1 MNDPRGSS
9 ADVPFAGKGVPPA
22 TFTELFE
29 ARVREVPLNPAV
41 ECAGTVWTYRELN
54 ASANR
59 FAHWLIGRGVGP
71 EQTVAVAMPRSVE
84 QIAAVLGIMKAGAAY
99 LPWDLG
105 HPEKRIAYMAADAAP
120 AAVLTTRAAA
130 AGLPAGLA
138 ADVLVVDAPQTA
150 AARRD
155 VSESDPVDSD
165 RVAPLSVA
173 NAAYVIY
180 TSGST
185 GRPKGVTVTHV
196 GLAALRAEA
205 VRVGEL
211 GTGELG
217 AGTGEL
223 GVGAG
228 ARVLQYAALS
238 FDMSVWDLV
247 TALTTGALL
256 VLPAQEQL
264 AGEELA
270 EVLAEREVTHATL
283 PPSVLA
289 TLPAGATASLDQL
302 RVLVVGGEASTPALV
317 AEWGAGRRLFNAY
330 GPTEATVWAT
340 FGGPLR
346 DGAVPIGTAM
356 TDARAYLLDE
366 HLTPVAEGQAGD
378 LYLAGPGLA
387 RGYLGRP
394 SLTATR
400 FLADPLGPAG
410 GRMYRTGDVARVG
423 ADGQLEYL
431 GRSDDQV
438 KLRGQR
444 IELGEVE
451 AVLATHPRVRQ
462 AAVVVHERGTR
473 GKQLVGFV
481 VPAPDQGPHRAE
493 LVGGAGQLTLG
504 PGLGAA
510 ELRAFLAR
518 RLPEG
523 MVPATIVVVDEMP
536 LTPNGKVDRTALPRP
551 QFRGADYRPPGSPV
565 EEVLSDSFAEVLCL
579 GRVGID
585 DDFVSLGGDSIQA
598 MRVASRARAR
608 GVEVSFRQ
616 IFDLRTVAALADAIG
631 EAGPAPATE
640 LTGGDAGRLPHLPAT
655 RLLHDLGPGSAR
667 YCQATLL
674 NLPQGLDRA
683 GLAATLAALIDHHDM
698 LRVRVT
704 ESGGGGLVVAP
715 PGSVAAD
722 SLIRRV
728 AADAPWEAGAGT
740 DRADAWDH
748 LLRTELE
755 AAAARLDPEAGS
767 VARFTWFDAGRRGP
781 GRLLMVLHHL
791 LVDAHSWRILLSDL
805 ATAGEQLRDSRD
817 LELPPVTAP
826 LRSVARALAEEAHR
840 PARLVELDT
849 WLAGVDGPDPAV
861 GAGRRNP
868 AEGADPAPVGAR
880 LLLPAPVTETL
891 LTALPSA
898 FRCGVEDGLLAA
910 LALALA
916 SRRAACGADASSVL
930 IRLDEYG
937 RAAAELAGVDPS
949 RTVGR
954 LTGATPV
961 RLDVTGV
968 DLAEAFAGGPAA
980 GTAVKAVKEQLGAL
994 PDQGIGYGLLR
1005 HLNSGTAAV
1014 LERSGCGRISF
1025 AHLGGFPAPGPAADL
1040 LGAGFTPVEGWTVPA
1055 APDAAADVDLAVRTA
1070 LVDTSEGR
1078 CLEAVFTGSGT
1089 VLTTA
1094 EVQDLL
1100 DLWRRA
1106 LDAISRHAVRTGAG
1120 GLTPSDVLLSG
1131 VTQEELDDW
1140 QRRCPGLSDVW
1151 PVAPLPQGL
1160 LVHSMMEH
1168 ETSAEVDTYQV
1179 QYTLR
1184 LSGPVDPA
1192 RLRTAAQALV
1202 DRHPGLRAAYA
1213 PGPDGTLVQFVVD
1226 GVELPWQYLDL
1237 SSLDE
1242 AMRDSAYRQFLSSD
1256 LTIHFDL
1263 AAPPVLRMSLLTLA
1277 EDRHVLILTAHH
1289 ATLDGWCLPL
1299 LAQDLLWLYAGQGA
1313 AALPPAPSYR
1323 EYLAW
1328 LGRQDTQEAARAWAG
1343 ELAGL
1348 TEPSL
1353 LAAGTAT
1360 TGSTGG
1366 IDRVDVPLSTAAALA
1381 LPHRAADIGIT
1392 LNTLVQGAWAV
1403 VLSHLTGRRDVVFGA
1418 AVAGRPAELPDAD
1431 RMVGTFINTVPVWVH
1446 CDPEET
1452 AAQLL
1457 EYLQQRQGT
1466 LLGRAPCSLGEI
1478 QSAAGLP
1485 TLFDTVI
1492 GFESFPLDRE
1502 AAAEAAEAAGIA
1514 VTDIGLHSL
1523 SHFPVTVFAY
1533 PDGDRLR
1540 LNMQYQRQ
1548 LLDREYAQE
1557 VAELYGRVLE
1567 RIAADVRAPLG
1578 DLVVEEPAGELK
1590 TDGGTGLSVRSRV
1603 LDPLLGERVRRC
1615 AQEFRVDPAA
1625 LFHAGWALVASMCSG
1640 RADVSFHSTVAGEA
1654 RPVRVELTGMSVR
1667 DLVHTMD
1674 RALRGSDHPAQPPRF
1689 HAILDFQGPHTN
1701 GSAADDARAEPVEV
1715 AISELRGRFTVEARA
1730 GLPFAPESV
1739 IDHLETS
1746 VARLADALD
1755 SDRAAQRPALELPV
1769 LSDEVRRQVLAGWN
1783 EVPAAEPP
1791 DRCVHEWFEE
1801 VAAATPDAVA
1811 VTAGGRCLSYRE
1823 LNARANRMARHLRA
1837 LGVGP
1842 EVLVALRLDRTE
1854 HLVVAV
1860 LAVLKA
1866 GGAYVPIDPAS
1877 PADRVALVLRDSAPR
1892 LLLTDAPSDPDP
1904 GPDVPPIPVV
1914 DVCADADRWSGLS
1927 AENLSGT
1934 GVRPAHAAYAIY
1946 TSGSTGAPKGV
1957 KVEHRNVVRLFTST
1971 REHFGFDE
1979 RDVWALL
1986 HSFAFDFSVWEMWGA
2001 LLHGGSLVVVPQE
2014 VARSPK
2020 DLYRLLCSSRVTVL
2034 NQTPTA
2040 FRQLIAAQGE
2050 DGAAHALRV
2059 VVFGGEALNP
2069 TLLKP
2074 WVRRAVNRGTRLV
2087 NMYGITETSVHTTYH
2102 LLTGADTDRV
2112 VSPIGRRLPDL
2123 RTYVLDRYLRPTPV
2137 GVAGELYV
2145 GGAGVARG
2153 YLNRPGMS
2161 AQRFLP
2167 DPFGGEPGTRMYR
2180 SGDLVRWLSDR
2191 TLEYLGR
2198 NDDQVKV
2205 RGFRIEPGEIEARL
2219 TEHPAVQ
2226 DARVVA
2232 RDYGDGDKRLV
2243 AYVVPAA
2250 DRAPAVL
2257 ELLRLERADRSAHQ
2271 SIRELPNGMAVFHHN
2286 KGETDFVYDEIFT
2299 REEYLRGGITIDN
2312 GDTVV
2317 DVGANIG
2324 LFTLFASNRNPDGR
2338 LYAFEPMPPLHD
2350 SLRRNVELHG
2360 LNATLFDCGLGAK
2373 SQEETFTFYPHN
2385 TVVSSRATTAPEAHD
2400 LVRAYLRNKAK
2411 PADGVRPGAA
2421 EEELIDEVVE
2431 SRLDSRTFTCR
2442 VRTFSEIIEQEAI
2455 DRIDLMKIDVEGAE
2469 HEVLKGIRPEHW
2481 PRIRQLAIELH
2492 DVDGRLAEVEALLKD
2507 HGFEV
2512 VYEQDSGLLHNTALY
2527 NVYARRDDGRG
2538 ADRGPRTAAAP
2549 ARPRWSGRAALLDD
2563 VRTSLRD
2570 VLPEYM
2576 QPSAYTLLEALPLNQ
2591 NGKLDREALPE
2602 PGRPR
2607 RDSTPPR
2614 TWAERQLCALMADV
2628 LHIDRVGIGDNFF
2641 DLGGDSLLA
2650 SALTGRI
2657 SRKLGVRVLINE
2669 VYGAPD
2675 VAALALIVDNAPK
2688 ARSPRLRRRDRGDD
2702 S

>member
-1 MNDPRGSS
+1 MSDPRGSS
-9 ADVPFAGKGVPPA
+9 ADVPFAGTGVPPA

-29 ARVREVPLNPAV
+29 ARVREVPQNPAV

-59 FAHWLIGRGVGP
+59 FAHWLIGRGIGP
-71 EQTVAVAMPRSVE
+71 EQTVALAMPRSVE
-84 QIAAVLGIMKAGAAY
+84 QIAALLGIMKAGAAY

-120 AAVLTTRAAA
+120 TAVLTTRAAA
-130 AGLPAGLA
+130 VRLPAGLE
-138 ADVLVVDAPQTA
+138 ADVLVVDAPDTA
-150 AARRD
+150 AARRGAP
-155 VSESDPVDSD
+155 ESDPVDSG
-165 RVAPLSVA
+165 RVGPLSVA

-185 GRPKGVTVTHV
+185 GRPKGVTVTHS

-205 VRVGEL
+205 MRVGEL
-211 GTGELG
+211 GDC
-217 AGTGEL
+217 
-223 GVGAG
+223 AG

-264 AGEELA
+264 VGEELA
-270 EVLAEREVTHATL
+270 ALLAEREVTHATL

-289 TLPAGATASLDQL
+289 TLPAGTAASLDQL
-302 RVLVVGGEASTPALV
+302 RVMVVGGEASTPALV
-317 AEWGAGRRLFNAY
+317 AEWGAARRLFNAY

-356 TDARAYLLDE
+356 TDARAYLLGED
-366 HLTPVAEGQAGD
+366 LTPVAEGQAGD

-394 SLTATR
+394 AQTATR

-410 GRMYRTGDVARVG
+410 GRMYRTGDVARIG

-451 AVLATHPRVRQ
+451 TALATHPRVRQ
-462 AAVVVHERGTR
+462 AAVVVQDTGTG

-481 VPAPDQGPHRAE
+481 VPASDTGTQRAE
-493 LVGGAGQLTLG
+493 PVGGAGQLTLG

-523 MVPATIVVVDEMP
+523 MVPGKIMVIDEMP
-536 LTPNGKVDRTALPRP
+536 LTPNGKADKAALPRP
-551 QFRGADYRPPGSPV
+551 QSRGADYRAPRSPV
-565 EEVLSDSFAEVLCL
+565 EEALADAFAEVLCL
-579 GRVGID
+579 ARVGID
-585 DDFVSLGGDSIQA
+585 DDFLSLGGDSIQA
-598 MRVASRARAR
+598 MRVASQIRAR

-616 IFDLRTVAALADAIG
+616 IFESRTVAALADAIG
-631 EAGPAPATE
+631 VAEPDPATE
-640 LTGGDAGRLPHLPAT
+640 LADGGAGRLLHLPAT
-655 RLLHDLGPGSAR
+655 HLLHELGPGAAR
-667 YCQATLL
+667 YCQAILL
-674 NLPQGLDRA
+674 NLSQGLDRTT
-683 GLAATLAALIDHHDM
+683 LAATLAALIDHHDM
-698 LRVRVT
+698 LRARVT
-704 ESGGGGLVVAP
+704 ESDGGGLVVAP
-715 PGSVAAD
+715 PGSVTAD
-722 SLIRRV
+722 PLIHRV
-728 AADAPWEAGAGT
+728 AADAPWEAAAGT
-740 DRADAWDH
+740 ERAEEWNR

-755 AAAARLDPEAGS
+755 AAAARLDPAAGP
-767 VARFTWFDAGRRGP
+767 VAQFTWFDAGSRGA

-791 LVDAHSWRILLSDL
+791 LVDAHSWRILLADL
-805 ATAGEQLRDSRD
+805 RTAGEQLRTGLDV
-817 LELPPVTAP
+817 ELPPVTAP
-826 LRSVARALAEEAHR
+826 LQSVARALTEEAHR
-840 PARLVELDT
+840 PARVAELDA

-861 GAGRRNP
+861 GARRRNP
-868 AEGADPAPVGAR
+868 ADGADPAPVGAR
-880 LLLPAPVTETL
+880 ILLPASVTDTL
-891 LTALPSA
+891 LAALPAA
-898 FRCGVEDGLLAA
+898 FRCGVEDALLTA

-916 SRRAACGADASSVL
+916 NRRAASGADASSVL

-937 RAAAELAGVDPS
+937 RAAAEVAGVELS

-954 LTGATPV
+954 LTGSTPV

-968 DLAEAFAGGPAA
+968 DLEEAFAGGSAA
-980 GTAVKAVKEQLGAL
+980 GTAVKAVKEQLRAL
-994 PDQGIGYGLLR
+994 PDQGIGYRLLR
-1005 HLNSGTAAV
+1005 HLNPRTAAV
-1014 LERSGCGRISF
+1014 LERSASGRISF
-1025 AHLGGFPAPGPAADL
+1025 AHLGRFPAPATDL
-1040 LGAGFTPVEGWTVPA
+1040 PGAGFTPAEGWTVPA
-1055 APDAAADVDLAVRTA
+1055 APDAGADVDLAVRTA
-1070 LVDTSEGR
+1070 LVDTGEGP
-1078 CLEAVFTGSGT
+1078 CLEAVFTGSGA
-1089 VLTTA
+1089 VLTAA
-1094 EVQDLL
+1094 EVQELA
-1100 DLWRRA
+1100 DLWGLA

-1120 GLTPSDVLLSG
+1120 GLTPSDVLLPG
-1131 VTQEELDDW
+1131 VTQQELDDW
-1140 QRRCPGLSDVW
+1140 QQHYPGLSDVW
-1151 PVAPLPQGL
+1151 PLAPLPQGL
-1160 LVHSMMEH
+1160 LVHSLMEH

-1192 RLRTAAQALV
+1192 HLRAAAQALV
-1202 DRHPGLRAAYA
+1202 DRHPGLRAGYA

-1237 SSLDE
+1237 SSLGE

-1256 LTIHFDL
+1256 LTVHFDL
-1263 AAPPVLRMSLLTLA
+1263 AVPPVLRMSLLTLA
-1277 EDRHVLILTAHH
+1277 EDRHVLILSAHH

-1299 LAQDLLWLYAGQGA
+1299 LAQDLMRLYADQGA

-1323 EYLAW
+1323 DYLAW
-1328 LGRQDTQEAARAWAG
+1328 LDRQDTQAAARAWAQ

-1353 LAAGTAT
+1353 LTAGTAPA
-1360 TGSTGG
+1360 GSAGG
-1366 IDRVDVPLSTAAALA
+1366 TDRVDVPLPAAAALA
-1381 LPHRAADIGIT
+1381 LPDRAADIGVT

-1403 VLSHLTGRRDVVFGA
+1403 VLSHLTNRQDVVFGA

-1431 RMVGTFINTVPVWVH
+1431 RMVGTFINTVPVRVR
-1446 CDPEET
+1446 CDPQET

-1457 EYLQQRQGT
+1457 EQLQQRQGT
-1466 LLGRAPCSLGEI
+1466 LLGRPPCGLGEI

-1502 AAAEAAEAAGIA
+1502 AAAEAAEAAGFA
-1514 VTDIGLHSL
+1514 VTGIGLHSL
-1523 SHFPVTVFAY
+1523 SHFPMTVFAH

-1540 LNMQYQRQ
+1540 LTMQYQRQ
-1548 LLDREYAQE
+1548 LLDQEYAQR
-1557 VAELYGRVLE
+1557 VAALYGRVLE
-1567 RIAADVRAPLG
+1567 RLAADVRALLG

-1590 TDGGTGLSVRSRV
+1590 ADGDAGLSVRSRV
-1603 LDPLLGERVRRC
+1603 LDPLLGERVRSC
-1615 AQEFRVDPAA
+1615 AKKLGTDPAA
-1625 LFHAGWALVASMCSG
+1625 LFHAGWALAVSMFSG
-1640 RADVSFHSTVAGEA
+1640 RADVCFRSTAAGET
-1654 RPVRVELTGMSVR
+1654 RPVQVELTGMSVR
-1667 DLVHTMD
+1667 DLVHRMD
-1674 RALRGSDHPAQPPRF
+1674 RELPGFGHRAHPRRF
-1689 HAILDFQGPHTN
+1689 DMILDFRGPHAN
-1701 GSAADDARAEPVEV
+1701 GSAADDGRAEPVEV
-1715 AISELRGRFTVEARA
+1715 AISGRHGRFTVQGRA
-1730 GLPFAPESV
+1730 GLPYDPQSV
-1739 IDHLETS
+1739 IDYLETAL
-1746 VARLADALD
+1746 ARLADALHG
-1755 SDRAAQRPALELPV
+1755 DRAAQHPALELPV
-1769 LSDEVRRQVLAGWN
+1769 LGDEVRRQVLA
-1783 EVPAAEPP
+1783 ERSEAPAAQAPG
-1791 DRCVHEWFEE
+1791 RCVHEWFEE

-1811 VTAGGRCLSYRE
+1811 VTAEGRSLSYRN
-1823 LNARANRMARHLRA
+1823 LNARANRLARHLRG

-1877 PADRVALVLRDSAPR
+1877 PADRTALVLRDSAPR
-1892 LLLTDAPSDPDP
+1892 LLLTDAPSDPDQAP
-1904 GPDVPPIPVV
+1904 GVPPIPVV
-1914 DVCADADRWSGLS
+1914 DVRADTDRWSGLS
-1927 AENLSGT
+1927 AEDLPDT
-1934 GVRPAHAAYAIY
+1934 GVRPAHAAYVIY
-1946 TSGSTGAPKGV
+1946 TSGSTGTPKGV
-1957 KVEHRNVVRLFTST
+1957 KVEHRNVVRLFTTT

-1979 RDVWALL
+1979 QDVWALL

-2001 LLHGGSLVVVPQE
+2001 LLHGGTLVVVPRE
-2014 VARSPK
+2014 VARNPK
-2020 DLYRLLCSSRVTVL
+2020 DLYRLLCTSRVTVL

-2040 FRQLIAAQGE
+2040 FHQLIAAQGE
-2050 DGAAHALRV
+2050 DGAEHALRV

-2069 TLLKP
+2069 ALLTP
-2074 WVRRAVNRGTRLV
+2074 WMRREANRDTRLV
-2087 NMYGITETSVHTTYH
+2087 NMYGITETTVHTTHH
-2102 LLTGADTDRV
+2102 LLTGADADRV
-2112 VSPIGRRLPDL
+2112 VSPVGRRLPDL
-2123 RTYVLDRYLRPTPV
+2123 HTYVLDRYLRPTPV
-2137 GVAGELYV
+2137 GVVGELYV

-2153 YLNRPGMS
+2153 YLNRPALS
-2161 AQRFLP
+2161 AQRFLA
-2167 DPFGGEPGTRMYR
+2167 DPFAGKPGARMYR
-2180 SGDLVRWLSDR
+2180 SGDLVRWLPDK

-2205 RGFRIEPGEIEARL
+2205 RGFRIELGEIEARL

-2226 DARVVA
+2226 DARVVV
-2232 RDYGDGDKRLV
+2232 RDHGDGDKRVV

-2250 DRAPAVL
+2250 DRAPAVR
-2257 ELLRLERADRSAHQ
+2257 ELLRLERAEGDTHPPV
-2271 SIRELPNGMAVFHHN
+2271 RELPNGMTVFHHN
-2286 KGETDFVYDEIFT
+2286 KSETDFVYEEIFT

-2312 GDTVV
+2312 GDTIV

-2338 LYAFEPMPPLHD
+2338 LYAFEPLPPLHD

-2360 LNATLFDCGLGAK
+2360 LNAKLFDCGLGAQA
-2373 SQEETFTFYPHN
+2373 QEETFTFYPHN
-2385 TVVSSRATTAPEAHD
+2385 TVNSTRAATAPEARD
-2400 LVRAYLRNKAK
+2400 LVRAFLRNKAK
-2411 PADGVRPGAA
+2411 PADGARPGAA
-2421 EEELIDEVVE
+2421 AKDLIDEVVE
-2431 SRLDSRTFTCR
+2431 SRLESRTFTCR

-2481 PRIRQLAIELH
+2481 PRIRQFAIELH
-2492 DVDGRLAEVEALLKD
+2492 DVDGRLAEVETLLKD

-2512 VYEQDSGLLHNTALY
+2512 VCEQDSSLLHNTVLC
-2527 NVYARRDDGRG
+2527 NVYARRDDGRS
-2538 ADRGPRTAAAP
+2538 ADPGPRAPVAP
-2549 ARPRWSGRAALLDD
+2549 AQRRWSGRADLLDD
-2563 VRTSLRD
+2563 VRNSLQE
-2570 VLPEYM
+2570 VLPTYM
-2576 QPSAYTLLEALPLNQ
+2576 LPSAYTLLEALPLNQ
-2591 NGKLDREALPE
+2591 NGKLDQDALPE

-2607 RDSTPPR
+2607 RDFTPPR
-2614 TWAERQLCALMADV
+2614 SRAEQELCVLMADV
-2628 LHIDRVGIGDNFF
+2628 LHIDQVGVGDNFF

-2650 SALTGRI
+2650 SGLTGRI
-2657 SRKLGVRVLINE
+2657 GRKLGVRVLINE

-2675 VAALALIVDNAPK
+2675 VAALARIVDNAPK
-2688 ARSPRLRRRDRGDD
+2688 VRSPRLRRRGTGDG

>member
-1 MNDPRGSS
+1 MSDPRGSS
-9 ADVPFAGKGVPPA
+9 ADVPFAGTVVPPA

-41 ECAGTVWTYRELN
+41 ECADTVWTYRELN

-59 FAHWLIGRGVGP
+59 FAHWLIGRGIGP
-71 EQTVAVAMPRSVE
+71 EQTVALAMPRSVE
-84 QIAAVLGIMKAGAAY
+84 QIAALLGIMKAGAAY

-105 HPEKRIAYMAADAAP
+105 HPQKRIAYMAADAAP

-130 AGLPAGLA
+130 AGLPARLD
-138 ADVLVVDAPQTA
+138 ADVLVVDAPETV
-150 AARRD
+150 AARRGAP
-155 VSESDPVDSD
+155 ESDPVDRD

-173 NAAYVIY
+173 DAAYVIY

-185 GRPKGVTVTHV
+185 GRPKGVTVTHL

-211 GTGELG
+211 D
-217 AGTGEL
+217 A
-223 GVGAG
+223 GAG

-256 VLPAQEQL
+256 VVPAQEQL
-264 AGEELA
+264 VGEELA
-270 EVLAEREVTHATL
+270 ALLAEREVTHATL

-289 TLPAGATASLDQL
+289 TLPAGTAAVLDHL

-317 AEWGAGRRLFNAY
+317 GEWGVGRRLFNAY

-356 TDARAYLLDE
+356 TDARAYLLGE
-366 HLTPVAEGQAGD
+366 GLAPVADGQAGD

-394 SLTATR
+394 AQTATR

-451 AVLATHPRVRQ
+451 AVLARHPRVRQ
-462 AAVVVHERGTR
+462 AAVVLHDSGTG

-481 VPAPDQGPHRAE
+481 VPAADTGTQRSEP
-493 LVGGAGQLTLG
+493 VGGAGQLSLG

-523 MVPATIVVVDEMP
+523 MVPGTIMVVDEMP
-536 LTPNGKVDRTALPRP
+536 LTPNGKADRAALPRP
-551 QFRGADYRPPGSPV
+551 QFRRADYRAPRSPV
-565 EEVLSDSFAEVLCL
+565 EEVLTDSFAEVLCL
-579 GRVGID
+579 ARVGID
-585 DDFVSLGGDSIQA
+585 DDFLSLGGDSIQA
-598 MRVASRARAR
+598 MRVATQARAR

-616 IFDLRTVAALADAIG
+616 IFESRTVAALADAIG
-631 EAGPAPATE
+631 AAEPGPATE
-640 LTGGDAGRLPHLPAT
+640 PTDGGAGRLPHLPAT
-655 RLLHDLGPGSAR
+655 HLLHELGLDAAR
-667 YCQATLL
+667 HCQAMLL
-674 NLPQGLDRA
+674 NLPDGMDRT
-683 GLAATLAALIDHHDM
+683 GLAAALAALIDHHDM
-698 LRVRVT
+698 LRVRLT
-704 ESGGGGLVVAP
+704 ETDGGGLVVAP
-715 PGSVAAD
+715 PGSVTAD
-722 SLIRRV
+722 SLIHRV
-728 AADAPWEAGAGT
+728 AADAPWEAAAGT
-740 DRADAWDH
+740 ERADEWNR
-748 LLRTELE
+748 LLWTELK
-755 AAAARLDPEAGS
+755 AAAARLDPAAGS
-767 VARFTWFDAGRRGP
+767 VARFTWFDAGSRGA
-781 GRLLMVLHHL
+781 GRLLIVLHHL
-791 LVDAHSWRILLSDL
+791 LVDAHSWRVLLADL
-805 ATAGEQLRDSRD
+805 FAAGEQLRTGRD
-817 LELPPVTAP
+817 PELPPVSAP
-826 LRSVARALAEEAHR
+826 LQSVARALTEEAHR
-840 PARLVELDT
+840 PARVAELDA
-849 WLAGVDGPDPAV
+849 WLAGADGPDPAV
-861 GAGRRNP
+861 GARRPGP
-868 AEGADPAPVGAR
+868 ADGAAPAPVGAR
-880 LLLPAPVTETL
+880 LLLPASVTDTL

-898 FRCGVEDGLLAA
+898 FRCGAEDGLLTA

-916 SRRAACGADASSVL
+916 KRRAASGADASSVL

-937 RAAAELAGVDPS
+937 RAAAEVVGVDPS

-954 LTGATPV
+954 LTGTTPV
-961 RLDVTGV
+961 RLDVTGI
-968 DLAEAFAGGPAA
+968 DLEEAFAGGPAA
-980 GTAVKAVKEQLGAL
+980 GTAVKAVKEQLRAL

-1014 LERSGCGRISF
+1014 LERSASGRISF
-1025 AHLGGFPAPGPAADL
+1025 AHLGRFPAPAADL
-1040 LGAGFTPVEGWTVPA
+1040 PGGFTAAEGWTVPA
-1055 APDAAADVDLAVRTA
+1055 APDAGADVDLAVRTA
-1070 LVDTSEGR
+1070 VVETPEGPR
-1078 CLEAVFTGSGT
+1078 LEAVFTGSGT
-1089 VLTTA
+1089 VLTAA
-1094 EVQDLL
+1094 ETQELT
-1100 DLWRRA
+1100 DLWGLA
-1106 LDAISRHAVRTGAG
+1106 LNAISGHAVRTGAG

-1131 VTQEELDDW
+1131 VTQQELDDW
-1140 QRRCPGLSDVW
+1140 QQHYPGLSDVW
-1151 PVAPLPQGL
+1151 PLAPLPQGL
-1160 LVHSMMEH
+1160 LVHSLMEH

-1179 QYTLR
+1179 QYTFR

-1192 RLRTAAQALV
+1192 QLRAAAQALL

-1237 SSLDE
+1237 SSLGD

-1256 LTIHFDL
+1256 LTVRFDL
-1263 AAPPVLRMSLLTLA
+1263 AVPPVLRMSLLTLA
-1277 EDRHVLILTAHH
+1277 EDRHALILSGHH

-1299 LAQDLLWLYAGQGA
+1299 LAQDLMRLYADRGA

-1323 EYLAW
+1323 DYLAW

-1353 LAAGTAT
+1353 LTAGTVPA
-1360 TGSTGG
+1360 GSAAG

-1381 LPHRAADIGIT
+1381 LPDRAAGIGVT

-1403 VLSHLTGRRDVVFGA
+1403 VLGHLTGRRDVVFGA

-1431 RMVGTFINTVPVWVH
+1431 RMVGTFINTVPVRVT
-1446 CDPEET
+1446 CDPRET

-1457 EYLQQRQGT
+1457 EQLQQRQGT
-1466 LLGRAPCSLGEI
+1466 LLGRPPCGLGEI
-1478 QSAAGLP
+1478 QSATGLP

-1502 AAAEAAEAAGIA
+1502 AAAEAADAAGFA
-1514 VTDIGLHSL
+1514 VTGIGLHSL
-1523 SHFPVTVFAY
+1523 SHFPVTVFAH

-1557 VAELYGRVLE
+1557 VAALYGRVLE
-1567 RIAADVRAPLG
+1567 RLAADVRTPLG
-1578 DLVVEEPAGELK
+1578 DLVVEEPAGEL
-1590 TDGGTGLSVRSRV
+1590 TADGDAGRPVRSRD
-1603 LDPLLGERVRRC
+1603 LDPVLGDRVRRC
-1615 AQEFRVDPAA
+1615 AQQLRTDPAA
-1625 LFHAGWALVASMCSG
+1625 LFHAGWALAVSMFSG
-1640 RADVSFHSTVAGEA
+1640 RADVSFRSTAVGED
-1654 RPVRVELTGMSVR
+1654 RPVRVELTGMGVR

-1674 RALRGSDHPAQPPRF
+1674 RELRGSDRPAHPLRFDAILEFRGPHANWSAVDDERAQP
-1689 HAILDFQGPHTN
+1689 
-1701 GSAADDARAEPVEV
+1701 VEA
-1715 AISELRGRFTVEARA
+1715 AISDRHGRFAVEGRA
-1730 GLPFAPESV
+1730 GLPYDPGSV
-1739 IDHLETS
+1739 IDYLETS
-1746 VARLADALD
+1746 VARLADALE
-1755 SDRAAQRPALELPV
+1755 SDRTAQRPALELPV
-1769 LSDEVRRQVLAGWN
+1769 LSDDVRRQVLAERN
-1783 EVPAAEPP
+1783 EAPAAEGP

-1811 VTAGGRCLSYRE
+1811 VTAGDRRLSYRE
-1823 LNARANRMARHLRA
+1823 LNARANRLARHLRD

-1877 PADRVALVLRDSAPR
+1877 PADRTALVLRDSAPR
-1892 LLLTDAPSDPDP
+1892 LLLTDAPSDSDQDP
-1904 GPDVPPIPVV
+1904 AAAPIPVV
-1914 DVCADADRWSGLS
+1914 DVRADTDRWSGLS
-1927 AENLSGT
+1927 AEDLPGT
-1934 GVRPAHAAYAIY
+1934 GVRPAHAAYVIY
-1946 TSGSTGAPKGV
+1946 TSGSTGTPKGV
-1957 KVEHRNVVRLFTST
+1957 KVEHRNVVRLFTTT
-1971 REHFGFDE
+1971 REYFGFDGQ
-1979 RDVWALL
+1979 DVWALL
-1986 HSFAFDFSVWEMWGA
+1986 HSSAFDFSVWEMWGA
-2001 LLHGGSLVVVPQE
+2001 LLHGGTLVVVPRE

-2020 DLYRLLCSSRVTVL
+2020 DLHRLLCSERVTVL

-2040 FRQLIAAQGE
+2040 FHQLIAAQGE
-2050 DGAAHALRV
+2050 DGVEHAVRV

-2069 TLLKP
+2069 KLLRP
-2074 WVRRAVNRGTRLV
+2074 WMRRAVNRDTRLV
-2087 NMYGITETSVHTTYH
+2087 NMYGITETTVHTTCH
-2102 LLTGADTDRV
+2102 LLTGADADRV
-2112 VSPIGRRLPDL
+2112 VSPVGRRLPDM

-2137 GVAGELYV
+2137 GVVGELYV

-2153 YLNRPGMS
+2153 YLNRPGLS
-2161 AQRFLP
+2161 AQRFLA
-2167 DPFGGEPGTRMYR
+2167 DPFAGEPGARMYR
-2180 SGDLVRWLSDR
+2180 SGDLVRWQCDG
-2191 TLEYLGR
+2191 TLEYVGR

-2205 RGFRIEPGEIEARL
+2205 RGFRIELGEIEARL

-2226 DARVVA
+2226 DARVVV
-2232 RDYGDGDKRLV
+2232 RDHGDGDKRLV

-2250 DRAPAVL
+2250 DRAPAVR
-2257 ELLRLERADRSAHQ
+2257 ELLRLERSAGDTHPPL
-2271 SIRELPNGMAVFHHN
+2271 RELPNGMTVFHHN
-2286 KGETDFVYDEIFT
+2286 KSETDFVYDEIFT

-2312 GDTVV
+2312 GDTIV

-2324 LFTLFASNRNPDGR
+2324 LFTLFASSRNPDGR
-2338 LYAFEPMPPLHD
+2338 LYAFEPLPPLHD

-2360 LNATLFDCGLGAK
+2360 LNAKLFDCGLGSKA
-2373 SQEETFTFYPHN
+2373 QEEIFTFYPHN
-2385 TVVSSRATTAPEAHD
+2385 TVNSTRARTAPEARD
-2400 LVRAYLRNKAK
+2400 LVRAFLRNKAK
-2411 PADGVRPGAA
+2411 PADGARPGAA
-2421 EEELIDEVVE
+2421 AEDLIDEVVE
-2431 SRLDSRTFTCR
+2431 SRLESRAFTCR
-2442 VRTFSEIIEQEAI
+2442 VRTFSEIIEQEAL

-2492 DVDGRLAEVEALLKD
+2492 DIDGRLAEVEALLKD

-2512 VYEQDSGLLHNTALY
+2512 VCEQADSLLHNTVLY
-2527 NVYARRDDGRG
+2527 NVYARRDDGRSADPGPG
-2538 ADRGPRTAAAP
+2538 AAAAP
-2549 ARPRWSGRAALLDD
+2549 VPQRWSGREALLDD
-2563 VRTSLRD
+2563 VRTGLRE

-2576 QPSAYTLLEALPLNQ
+2576 LPSAYTLLEALPLNQ
-2591 NGKLDREALPE
+2591 NGKLDRNALPE

-2607 RDSTPPR
+2607 GDFTPAR
-2614 TWAERQLCALMADV
+2614 TWAERELCALIADV
-2628 LHIDRVGIGDNFF
+2628 LQIDQVGADDNFF

-2650 SALTGRI
+2650 SGLTGRI

-2675 VAALALIVDNAPK
+2675 VAALARIVENAPK
-2688 ARSPRLRRRDRGDD
+2688 ARSPLLRRRSTESGA
-2702 S
+2702 